1 MATKLHN
8 APGRDNHETAIIRT
22 RKTLPW
28 PYDYAQI
35 GGGAMRSDSSI
46 RYFTDVPLFLEESPR
61 IAQLGGRFRNIRPG
75 GSQPP
80 GCRMDGSA
88 ERADHL
94 GPTGG
99 DQILSPDKCPD
110 TAVRKPPAQI
120 ENPSITV
127 VIPCKGRL
135 SHLRRTLPHVLG
147 QVVPQ
152 GIQYHVLVVDY
163 ADPDG
168 CGDYCRGLDDPHLAA
183 IHVLDGAAEFNLSR
197 ARNIG
202 ANAAMRFMKADILC
216 FLDAD
221 VVLHPCFIGWATR
234 PIVLGTATLT
244 KRDWRDGAPGTF
256 GSCCVRASDYHAA
269 RGYDESLCGWG
280 PEDSDFYSRVS
291 PRTMQRHFKPWFF
304 IEAITHSDAERAK
317 FYAVADIGLSAAEIG
332 RRICRPDRKVN
343 PAGFGRSEARI
354 YLPASLRGPDEGWKR
369 IQIAEPTG
377 WLEGSARDR
386 AAATE
391 ACGALA

>member
-1 MATKLHN
+1 
-8 APGRDNHETAIIRT
+8 
-22 RKTLPW
+22 
-28 PYDYAQI
+28 
-35 GGGAMRSDSSI
+35 MRSDSSI
-46 RYFTDVPLFLEESPR
+46 RYFTDAPLFLEESLR

-80 GCRMDGSA
+80 GCRADCRIDCGMDGKKDWRA

-94 GPTGG
+94 AFADGN
-99 DQILSPDKCPD
+99 QKFSPDTD
-110 TAVRKPPAQI
+110 VRKSSTRQESPAQI
-120 ENPSITV
+120 AHPSVTV

-152 GIQYHVLVVDY
+152 GVQYHVLVVDY

-168 CGDYCRGLDDPHLAA
+168 CADYCRGLDDPHLAA
-183 IHVLDGAAEFNLSR
+183 IRVLDGAAEFNLSR

-202 ANAAMRFMKADILC
+202 ANAAIRFMKADILC

-291 PRTMQRHFKPWFF
+291 PRTMQRHFKPWLF

-343 PAGFGRSEARI
+343 PAGFGRCDARI
-354 YLPASLRGPDEGWKR
+354 YLPPSLRGPDEGWKR

-377 WLEGSARDR
+377 CLEGSARDR